1 MNSRMRHLRY
11 LFVLAACLAVC
22 PTLRAGSA
30 ASPLDVTVSVT
41 ADCRIAVSDLNF
53 GSYDA
58 LAQNSDR
65 PLDGAADVTMRCTRS
80 SRAAIVIDYGR
91 QPSGGKRGLG
101 MGAQQVAY
109 QLYRDSA
116 RTQVWGDGG
125 DALQFVSDS
134 ARAPQQFTVYG
145 RIPPG
150 QEVDPGVYT
159 DVVTATVQF

>member
-1 MNSRMRHLRY
+1 MRLLRHL
-11 LFVLAACLAVC
+11 FALAACLALC

-30 ASPLDVTVSVT
+30 VSPLDVTASVT
-41 ADCRIAVSDLNF
+41 ADCRIAVSDLTF
-53 GSYDA
+53 GSYDP
-58 LAQNSDR
+58 LGQNADR

-91 QPSGGKRGLG
+91 QSNGGTRALG

-109 QLYRDSA
+109 QLYRDEA
-116 RTQVWGDGG
+116 RTKVWGEGG

-134 ARAPQQFTVYG
+134 ATNPQQFTVYG

-150 QEVDPGVYT
+150 QEAGPGVYT
-159 DVVTATVQF
+159 DVVTATVEF